1 MGTLRRTPGGGVELV
16 RTGYSGAAGTV
27 ELRTLPGA
35 ASGRRYGHACSY
47 MIGELKLVELRE
59 KMKKAMGD
67 RFSLR
72 EYHNLVL
79 RTGAVPLE
87 ILARQVDRYIST
99 GRA

>member
-1 MGTLRRTPGGGVELV
+1 
-16 RTGYSGAAGTV
+16 
-27 ELRTLPGA
+27 
-35 ASGRRYGHACSY
+35 

-67 RFSLR
+67 RFALR